1 MIRGLD
7 RLVGVVQRNCDIADA
22 RHAGDLTLCTY
33 LLEMREF
40 YRWERG
46 IAFTEELPRA
56 EVGEWLVRRE
66 ALWKSLEGRSFE
78 PVPVEASRF
87 DPFAADEI
95 NVALVPRGL
104 IYSAGYGRR
113 GRAQFHLG
121 ELVRKEHRG
130 TLRVLIGGREH
141 ARDLGSSPAALRG
154 ATAYVRQESFRR
166 WLWEKFETWSAR
178 RPEGAL
184 SATLAAYGFDGE
196 PLAGLERM
204 VDAETETL
212 ILHELGEFEASR
224 ELGANWEEM
233 VAKLGTPRVEAVL
246 RALRDNLAD
255 CLVTLP
261 ALLDRDAAPS
271 VHFWFATFDGLRSE
285 IFPRLGGAYRPW
297 CGGEPGP
304 LRDALAA
311 GCEHWERV
319 CRGLLAID
327 RDRPGAE
334 QAIAELAA
342 SPAIRL

>member
-7 RLVGVVQRNCDIADA
+7 RLVEAVQRNCDIADA

-46 IAFTEELPRA
+46 MAFTEELPRA

-66 ALWKSLEGRSFE
+66 ALWKSLEGRNFE
-78 PVPVEASRF
+78 PLPVEEARF
-87 DPFAADEI
+87 DPFAVDEI
-95 NVALVPRGL
+95 NTALVPHGL
-104 IYSAGYGRR
+104 VYSAGFGRR

-121 ELVRKEHRG
+121 ELARKEHRG
-130 TLRVLIGGREH
+130 ALRVLVGGREH
-141 ARDLGSSPAALRG
+141 ARDLGSAPAALLG

-166 WLWEKFETWSAR
+166 WLWEKFETWAAR
-178 RPEGAL
+178 KPEGAM

-212 ILHELGEFEASR
+212 ILHELGEFEASC
-224 ELGANWEEM
+224 ELGADWEKM
-233 VAKLGTPRVEAVL
+233 CATLRTPRLEL
-246 RALRDNLAD
+246 IFRALRDNLAD

-261 ALLDRDAAPS
+261 ALLERDAAPS
-271 VHFWFATFDGLRSE
+271 IHFWFATFDGLRSE
-285 IFPRLGGAYRPW
+285 LFPRLERAYRSW
-297 CGGEPGP
+297 YGGEPGP
-304 LRDALAA
+304 LRDAVAA
-311 GCEHWERV
+311 GREHWGRV
-319 CRGLLAID
+319 CRGLLSVECDGA
-327 RDRPGAE
+327 GAE
-334 QAIAELAA
+334 QAIAELTA